1 VTVVLRRIRHA
12 LPATTL
18 VVPTFVAALICS
30 PRDARASNV
39 TEVPDNGSEQMG
51 RGGAWVARA
60 SDPLA
65 TTFNPAGLAGQP
77 SRVTIQSSFIIQH
90 TCFTRI
96 KAANDTSI
104 DLLANDQG
112 RFPRVCN
119 DIEPTLNPQIGGTLR
134 INDRL
139 GIGVLVIGPASAGEK
154 NFPDFVEDAGGTRRA
169 APQRYLLTRQA
180 GIILFPTVG
189 VGYEVVSNLR
199 IGASFG
205 WGLAKV
211 KNAAATVALNNGGLT
226 SDNDVRA
233 NLQVRDYFIP
243 RVSAGVLWSVTPN
256 IDVAGW
262 YQWTDALRAKGDVGT
277 ATSYYTAANARGDD
291 SRVGYADTMYSD
303 CGTGRPQDAGKCG
316 SGDNAKVKLAMPMEA
331 KIGLRYHQPR
341 VSLEE
346 AQTMPSAGKTYRRDP
361 LAHDLFDAEIDLTWA
376 NNSAIDALEVRFPS
390 DPSGAGRLP
399 VSGINSEIPPN
410 ADQPRQYRDVF
421 GVRVGGDYNV
431 IPDTLALRA
440 GAYIETSALREQF
453 QHLDFPASQRIGFA
467 LGGTYRIRLAK
478 DPARTDAIE
487 IMAGYG
493 HTFFADM
500 SRTDRNASGIG
511 ALAGSPCSGDAT
523 PTGPNRCSDGTQ
535 RYRTSWPV
543 NLGTITNALNVINV
557 GVAYRF

>member
-1 VTVVLRRIRHA
+1 VPRRIRPA
-12 LPATTL
+12 LSGAAIVVPTL
-18 VVPTFVAALICS
+18 VVALVFS

-77 SRVTIQSSFIIQH
+77 SRLTIQSSFIFHH

-96 KAANDTSI
+96 KAANDTSV
-104 DLLANDQG
+104 DLLANADG

-119 DIEPTLNPQIGGTLR
+119 DIEPTFNPQFGGTLR

-139 GIGVLVIGPASAGEK
+139 GIGALVIGPASAGEK
-154 NFPDFVEDAGGTRRA
+154 NFPEFVEDANGVRRA
-169 APQRYLLTRQA
+169 APQRYLLTRQS

-189 VGYEVVSNLR
+189 VGYEVISNLR
-199 IGASFG
+199 LGVSFG
-205 WGLAKV
+205 WGFAKV
-211 KNAAATVALNNGGLT
+211 KNAAATVALNNSGQD

-243 RVSAGVLWSVTPN
+243 RVSAGGLWSVTPN

-262 YQWTDALRAKGDVGT
+262 FQWTDAIKARGDVGT

-291 SRVGYADTMYSD
+291 RGVGYADTIFSD
-303 CGTGRPQDAGKCG
+303 CGTGRPQDEGKCG
-316 SGDNAKVKLAMPMEA
+316 SGDNAKVKLQLPMEA
-331 KIGLRYHQPR
+331 KVGFRYHQPR

-346 AQTMPSAGKTYRRDP
+346 AQTLPSTGKTFRRDP
-361 LAHDLFDAEIDLTWA
+361 LATDLFDAEIDLTWA
-376 NNSAIDALEVRFPS
+376 NNSAIDALQVRFPS
-390 DPSGAGRLP
+390 DPSGSGRLP

-421 GVRVGGDYNV
+421 GIRVGGDYNV
-431 IPDTLALRA
+431 VPDKLALRA
-440 GAYIETSALREQF
+440 GAYIETAAAREQF

-467 LGGTYRIRLAK
+467 LGGTYRIRLGS

-493 HTFFADM
+493 HTFFAEQ
-500 SRTDRNASGIG
+500 SRTNPNATGIG
-511 ALAGSPCSGDAT
+511 ALAGAPCPQDAT
-523 PTGPNRCSDGTQ
+523 VTGPNRCSDGTQ
-535 RYRTSWPV
+535 RYRTAWPV
-543 NLGTITNALNVINV
+543 NLGTITNAMNVINV